1 MSSRSTLPFHPQKLA
16 RTALVAISLPRVSGT
31 RGLCASLGGVSGGRA
46 LEEDERVLCVQS
58 VLWVK
63 LQGRL

>member
-1 MSSRSTLPFHPQKLA
+1 MLPFHPQKLA
-16 RTALVAISLPRVSGT
+16 RTALVAISLPRVSSA
-31 RGLCASLGGVSGGRA
+31 RGLCVSLGGVRGGRA

-63 LQGRL
+63 LEGRL